1 MRGEGCAAAPAA
13 MAVDITLLF
22 KASVKTV
29 KTRNKALG
37 VAAGDS
43 ARDELLKRGAAR
55 SKSDFTGRAREVV
68 SAGTGAEEKGGRRRQ
83 QQQQQPGPGSPP
95 RGAGASEPRVP
106 ADRPPSRTDVGWE
119 PGGGLGARPSPPG
132 ARLPAGAAPPSPR
145 GAAHGGCHV
154 GDGAR
159 SRGDGGCWRHRAA
172 RFVVLRLRPPS
183 CGCQVPAAGELQV
196 TRAPGRRTAW
206 DKR

>member
-68 SAGTGAEEKGGRRRQ
+68 SAGRRK
-83 QQQQQPGPGSPP
+83 
-95 RGAGASEPRVP
+95 
-106 ADRPPSRTDVGWE
+106 
-119 PGGGLGARPSPPG
+119 
-132 ARLPAGAAPPSPR
+132 
-145 GAAHGGCHV
+145 
-154 GDGAR
+154 
-159 SRGDGGCWRHRAA
+159 RGDGGGSSSSSRVRAA
-172 RFVVLRLRPPS
+172 LPGEPGRASPECPQTARLPGRMWAASPAVGSEPARRPRGLPF
-183 CGCQVPAAGELQV
+183 L
-196 TRAPGRRTAW
+196 PGRRRLPPGALPAAAAT
-206 DKR
+206 

>member
-1 MRGEGCAAAPAA
+1 MRGEGCAAAPSA

-68 SAGTGAEEKGGRRRQ
+68 SAGRRKRGTAAAAAAGSG
-83 QQQQQPGPGSPP
+83 QPSPGS
-95 RGAGASEPRVP
+95 RGSEPRVP
-106 ADRPPSRTDVGWE
+106 AARPPTPDGC
-119 PGGGLGARPSPPG
+119 GLRARRWARSPPG
-132 ARLPAGAAPPSPR
+132 APGGSPSCRGGAAFPPGRCPQRLPRRRRSPEPR
-145 GAAHGGCHV
+145 GQRVLVAQGRPFCRPA
-154 GDGAR
+154 
-159 SRGDGGCWRHRAA
+159 
-172 RFVVLRLRPPS
+172 FVPSVLRLS
-183 CGCQVPAAGELQV
+183 SAGW
-196 TRAPGRRTAW
+196 R
-206 DKR
+206 

>member
-1 MRGEGCAAAPAA
+1 MRGEGCAAAPSA

-68 SAGTGAEEKGGRRRQ
+68 SAGRRKRGDGSSSSRVRAALPGEPGLGAPSARSPPAYPGRMWAASPAVGSEPARRPRGLPFLPGRRR
-83 QQQQQPGPGSPP
+83 
-95 RGAGASEPRVP
+95 R
-106 ADRPPSRTDVGWE
+106 
-119 PGGGLGARPSPPG
+119 PPG
-132 ARLPAGAAPPSPR
+132 ALPTAA
-145 GAAHGGCHV
+145 A
-154 GDGAR
+154 
-159 SRGDGGCWRHRAA
+159 
-172 RFVVLRLRPPS
+172 
-183 CGCQVPAAGELQV
+183 
-196 TRAPGRRTAW
+196 T
-206 DKR
+206 